1 MRFTPVTHFASGLVE
16 PCVGA
21 LASGSVSSSVNLGGV
36 IWDIFVYSASQQE
49 GGAQD
54 TPSQESYTFQMT
66 GGTTKRAIVGVIGG
80 GGSGAGSA
88 GNGLGAAGG
97 GGGVN
102 LVQEL
107 TLAEEATYSVYVGY
121 GANGTSRV
129 TSAGAD
135 VDGEDGAPSSFSEN
149 GGSFTITAGGGEGG
163 FSLSNGNVGGI
174 SGTPTSN
181 TTTTLAGAGAGAS
194 PQAIPGTSN
203 LNNGGNGVSIWLGD
217 GVQLRAGGGGNN
229 PSGSSTLAGGY
240 LYGGGDDAG
249 VWCFD
254 DSGAGSGGS
263 LRTAGGSGTP
273 NTLTFGGG
281 GAGGQHF
288 CSADNTYRTSKGGA
302 GAVFI
307 AIPTNLCSG
316 SLFAI
321 KPIVYDSLISYFEMG
336 NPKVVGKLVM
346 GQEVNNLISSGD
358 VLNHVNDL
366 SNIAS
371 GSEQLYT
378 NYTSSICS
386 MGSVATSSIQSDT
399 NFNGTP
405 GYDFYSGSVQGLDT
419 TEAFSVEFIGRD
431 TGTAQIDF
439 WSMKNAANVA
449 DSITLGAQQRFYVN
463 TSGGGSVY
471 LQGSYTEADINQ
483 HVITYDG
490 SATVKWYVN
499 GSLNVQNFTA
509 PIPSGITNPIL
520 QISEEAGFTA
530 DMEIQAFRV
539 YTKALTLSEV
549 QTNYAT
555 VVFPPIPPTPNEA
568 CVCTTVSFTAG
579 GTGGTAVHYP
589 CGVEEVSYD
598 TDVYAT
604 NTTVTANTTIDI
616 CIVSGSYKA
625 MTGSGAGISV
635 GGTCTSSLPLCN
647 P

>member
-80 GGSGAGSA
+80 GGSGAGSN
-88 GNGLGAAGG
+88 GSGLGAAGG

-135 VDGEDGAPSSFSEN
+135 VDGEDGALSSFSEN

-194 PQAIPGTSN
+194 PQIGGGFSSI
-203 LNNGGNGVSIWLGD
+203 NNGGNGVSIWLGA

-229 PSGSSTLAGGY
+229 PSGSGTIAGGY
-240 LYGGGDDAG
+240 LYGGGNDPS

-263 LRTAGGSGTP
+263 LRATGGGSV
-273 NTLTFGGG
+273 LTFGGG

-336 NPKVVGKLVM
+336 NPKVVGKLGM
-346 GQEVNNLISSGD
+346 GQDITNLISSGD

-366 SNIAS
+366 SNIPS
-371 GSEQLYT
+371 GSTQLHT

-386 MGSVATSSIQSDT
+386 ITSQATSSIQSDT
-399 NFNGTP
+399 EFNGTP
-405 GYDFYSGSVQGLDT
+405 GFDFYSGSVQALDT
-419 TEAFSVEFIGRD
+419 TEPFSVEFIGRD
-431 TGTAQIDF
+431 TGTANIAF
-439 WSMKNAANVA
+439 WGMKNSADVA
-449 DSITLGAQQRFYVN
+449 DFLLLGVLQQFKIG
-463 TSGGGSVY
+463 TSGSGDVT
-471 LQGSYTEADINQ
+471 LQGSYTDANINQ

-490 SATVKWYVN
+490 SSTVKWYVN
-499 GSLNVQNFTA
+499 GSLNVQNTSA
-509 PIPSGITNPIL
+509 PIPSGISSPIL
-520 QISEEAGFTA
+520 QIGEETNFTA
-530 DMEIQAFRV
+530 EMEIQAFRV
-539 YTKALTLSEV
+539 YSKELSLSEV

-555 VVFPPIPPTPNEA
+555 IIT
-568 CVCTTVSFTAG
+568 
-579 GTGGTAVHYP
+579 
-589 CGVEEVSYD
+589 
-598 TDVYAT
+598 
-604 NTTVTANTTIDI
+604 
-616 CIVSGSYKA
+616 
-625 MTGSGAGISV
+625 
-635 GGTCTSSLPLCN
+635 
-647 P
+647 

>member
-80 GGSGAGSA
+80 GGSGAGS
-88 GNGLGAAGG
+88 GGSGLGAAGG

-129 TSAGAD
+129 TSAGVA
-135 VDGEDGAPSSFSEN
+135 VDGEDGAQSSFSEN

-194 PQAIPGTSN
+194 PQIGGGFSSI
-203 LNNGGNGVSIWLGD
+203 NNGGNGVSIWLGD

-229 PSGSSTLAGGY
+229 PSGSSTLEGGY

-249 VWCFD
+249 VWCFGG
-254 DSGAGSGGS
+254 SGAGSGGS
-263 LRTAGGSGTP
+263 LRATGGGSV
-273 NTLTFGGG
+273 LTFGGG
-281 GAGGQHF
+281 GAGGQRY
-288 CSADNTYRTSKGGA
+288 CSADNYYRSSRGGA

-336 NPKVVGKLVM
+336 NPKVVGKLGM

-366 SNIAS
+366 SNINPS

-439 WSMKNAANVA
+439 WKMKNAANVA

-520 QISEEAGFTA
+520 QISEEVGFTA
-530 DMEIQAFRV
+530 NMEIQAFRV

-579 GTGGTAVHYP
+579 GAGGTAVHYP